1 MGACSSKDGV
11 KDAEKKPTTTEEKP
25 ADAGAEP
32 AKEAPAAES
41 APAEAAPVEGAWEW
55 SIFHTRSI
63 VNIMK
68 SIMANNFYWYQHIC
82 DYNNVNL

>member
-32 AKEAPAAES
+32 AKEAPAAEAPERAAADA
-41 APAEAAPVEGAWEW
+41 APAEVAAE
-55 SIFHTRSI
+55 
-63 VNIMK
+63 
-68 SIMANNFYWYQHIC
+68 
-82 DYNNVNL
+82 